1 MKSLLDK
8 CILKNRLY
16 QGNYNESMCANGPN
30 ICMTKEVIHSVCL
43 LAGHTRSF

>member
-30 ICMTKEVIHSVCL
+30 IAAQRRSYTVYVC
-43 LAGHTRSF
+43 